1 MTQNIKTTINTNGN
15 ITTTGVASGGITTIS
30 GVTGTIGSISING
43 YNYISNKPLK
53 EIFYCL
59 GEEIEI
65 ESVWQYEDLKTNLSL
80 ITVIGIELYG
90 ELKKNRASFP
100 KEVTKMLDI
109 KYQAWIRS
117 SRIDSILED

>member
-1 MTQNIKTTINTNGN
+1 MAQNIKTTNTNATVPYN
-15 ITTTGVASGGITTIS
+15 GITTIS
-30 GVTGTIGSISING
+30 GVTFGVTGTLATSGSG
-43 YNYISNKPLK
+43 YVSAKPLK

-65 ESVWQYEDLKTNLSL
+65 ESAWQYDDLKTHLSL

-90 ELKKNRASFP
+90 ELKKNKVYFP
-100 KEVTKMLDI
+100 KEVTKILDI
-109 KYQAWIRS
+109 KYQAWLRS